1 MTTSAKSVILG
12 AAGALL
18 LGGTLLL
25 SSVGASSRANAHP
38 DYGRVIDKTCDSDN
52 YCFVE
57 DNYGT
62 RGALNGESEAANS
75 IAILGG
81 SGGTGGTGVWASV
94 FDGFPLV
101 SVGTS
106 TTDAEFYTDSSGDGV
121 FDGAVYAA
129 GFEYDVRNSQGTR
142 VGASVALA
150 PRTTIEDSGT
160 ARMTDGL
167 GVVRFDPAFAHT
179 LDLRSGY
186 QVFLTPDGDTR
197 GLYVA
202 QKYEGGF
209 VVRENEHGRSSVD
222 FDYRILAHPIG
233 TSEARLPALNLKRPP
248 ARP

>member
-1 MTTSAKSVILG
+1 MAVGAFFLG
-12 AAGALL
+12 ASLLFTIGAFSRTNESPAGK
-18 LGGTLLL
+18 
-25 SSVGASSRANAHP
+25 V
-38 DYGRVIDKTCDSDN
+38 VDKTCNSDN

-62 RGALNGESEAANS
+62 RGAFNGVSEANDAIS
-75 IAILGG
+75 ILGNADG
-81 SGGTGGTGVWASV
+81 EGATGVWASV

-106 TTDAEFYTDSSGDGV
+106 TNDAEFYTDSSGDGV
-121 FDGAVYAA
+121 FDGDVYAA
-129 GFEYDVRNSQGTR
+129 GYGYDIRNNEGTR
-142 VGASVALA
+142 VSASVALA

-160 ARMTDGL
+160 AKMTEGL
-167 GVVRFDPAFAHT
+167 GVVRFDPAFART

-209 VVRENEHGRSSVD
+209 VVRENEHGRS
-222 FDYRILAHPIG
+222 
-233 TSEARLPALNLKRPP
+233 
-248 ARP
+248 